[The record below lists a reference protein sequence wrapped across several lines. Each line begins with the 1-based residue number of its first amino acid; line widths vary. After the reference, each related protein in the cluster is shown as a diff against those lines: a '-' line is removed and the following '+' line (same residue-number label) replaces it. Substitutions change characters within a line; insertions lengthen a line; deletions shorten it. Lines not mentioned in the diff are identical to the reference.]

1 MEDGED
7 WLMRPV
13 LEGLCKY
20 ESLFDGALGL
30 VDFARM
36 NAALDVRD
44 ENQARRNKANE

>member
-1 MEDGED
+1 MEEGED
-7 WLMRPV
+7 WLMRPI

-20 ESLFDGALGL
+20 ETLFDTNFGL

-44 ENQARRNKANE
+44 ENQARQRRANE